1 MDEGQDPGAVGC
13 QIFTASL
20 RPPPGVILPAVTHQA
35 PVIIK
40 FLQCFGKWGH
50 KGVQSWDGGSHLP
63 RRVSPRPGARRGSSG
78 GAVHSP

>member
-40 FLQCFGKWGH
+40 FLQCFGKWGN
-50 KGVQSWDGGSHLP
+50 KGVQSQEYW
-63 RRVSPRPGARRGSSG
+63 SG
-78 GAVHSP
+78 VDFRQYISKISDVQELIHI